1 MLYTVLYM
9 PAIRTQIYLTK
20 EQRRKLDARGKRE
33 GKSLAALVR
42 EALDAYLAERKPEDV
57 QAILD
62 ATFGMNPNF
71 TVPSRDEWD
80 RGYG

>member
-1 MLYTVLYM
+1 MLYMSAV
-9 PAIRTQIYLTK
+9 RTQIYLTK
-20 EQRRKLDARGKRE
+20 EQRRRLDARGKRE

-42 EALDAYLAERKPEDV
+42 EALDAYLVERSPEDV
-57 QAILD
+57 QAVLD
-62 ATFGMNPNF
+62 RTFGISPNF

>member
-9 PAIRTQIYLTK
+9 PALRTQVYLTR

-62 ATFGMNPNF
+62 RTFGSMPNLL
-71 TVPSRDEWD
+71 VPSRDEWD